1 MLLLPR
7 LTAGAEAGYYR
18 TPTVHGDR
26 IVFVCEGDLWE
37 VSGQGGL
44 ATRLTSQAAAK
55 NFPSFSPDGKQI
67 AFTAGYE
74 GPGNVYVM
82 PAEGGEPKRLTYQP
96 IPDNVAGWAPDG
108 SAVIFR
114 AQRGGLDSE
123 EYLYRVP
130 VAGGQPRK
138 LPLGIAA
145 LFSYSPD
152 GKKIAF
158 TRQSWN
164 SHWKHYRGGTAPS
177 IWVGD
182 FSNGP
187 ELAIGF
193 ARVSRGDRVAMYPM
207 WIGDRIYYVGDS
219 GQAGAGQNIM
229 SMKTD
234 GTDVK
239 MLTHHVDFD
248 VRQPSTDGNHI
259 VYSCGADLWELD
271 PVTGTE
277 RKIDIVLPSDRAREI
292 DRFDDADKTL
302 DSFDLSDDGKHVVI
316 ASRGQV
322 WVTATK
328 SGSRIVKVADQPGVR
343 NRQVS
348 FSPDG
353 SHVLAINDETGEQ
366 ELAVFDAK
374 GHEAHKVLTHN
385 KKGWL
390 FPPTWSPDGKTI
402 AYADMTLTLYLA
414 DAETGKL
421 TEITKSPNAE
431 ITDYSFSPDG
441 KWLAYVVEADNQF
454 QQIELYDVAAA
465 KSYPLS
471 GGFTNDWS
479 PSWDPDGK
487 YLFFLSNRSFT
498 PVADDIETNYSVQ
511 NSAKP
516 CLAIL
521 TKDGK
526 SPFLPDEVLDNDQD
540 QSQEAAATP
549 ATTGPST
556 TQAASSRPATL
567 PGPRPTS
574 SPATTQS
581 VASQPATTSAATKPT
596 SNSTTEQANPNKAK
610 RDLTETKVDPDG
622 IDQRVVELP
631 VPNDNYDSL
640 SAADG
645 RVFYI
650 IKPPNTIGSFVE
662 GTPAP
667 PQLSLQVFDIKD
679 KKAEQYA
686 GNIDRYAISGDGKRI
701 AIHHDSQIVI
711 SDVSTKPADD
721 PDEKVDVNKLPL
733 RVHVAAEWD
742 QIFAEAWRLQRD
754 FYWDANMSGVNWLAV
769 RKKYEPLLPRIGSRG
784 ELNDLI
790 AQMQGELGNS
800 HEYIFGGDVGDF
812 RTPTPPPV
820 GVLGADIELDP
831 KTGLFKFVRVY
842 RQEAWQ
848 TDIEAPLTAS
858 YVHVHDGDF
867 LLAINGHT
875 LSKDDSV
882 DELLADQAEALVQIT
897 VASKA
902 DKSDSRD
909 VLLST
914 LSSDEE
920 LRYRDWCRRNREYV
934 DRRSGGRLGYFH
946 MRDMEGPGLSS
957 FIQGFYAQTPKDG
970 LVIDE
975 RDNRGGWVSQMII
988 DRLARHIWAY
998 QRPRRGRDFTYPSV
1012 VNDGFKCV
1020 LIDEFAG
1027 SDGDIFPDSFR
1038 TQSLGPLIG
1047 MRTWGGVIGIRM
1059 DKAFI
1064 DNGMSSQPEFAFWDP
1079 KRGWP
1084 LENHGVDPDIQVDK
1098 GPADY
1103 VADRD
1108 PQLDRGIDELL
1119 EKLKQHPIVHPK
1131 PPPPPDRAAAGRPN

>member
-1 MLLLPR
+1 LPR
-7 LTAGAEAGYYR
+7 GAPAAEPGYYR
-18 TPTVHGDR
+18 TPTIHGSQV
-26 IVFVCEGDLWE
+26 VFVCEGDLWT
-37 VSGQGGL
+37 VPSDGGL
-44 ATRLTSQAAAK
+44 ASRLTSQAAPK
-55 NFPSFSPDGKQI
+55 NFPFFSPDGKQI
-67 AFTAGYE
+67 AFTGSYE

-82 PAEGGEPKRLTYQP
+82 PAEGGEPKRLTFQP
-96 IPDNVAGWAPDG
+96 IPDNVAGWTPDG

-130 VAGGQPRK
+130 AAGGQPRK

-152 GKKIAF
+152 GKQIAF

-164 SHWKHYRGGTAPS
+164 SHWKHYQGGTAPS
-177 IWVGD
+177 IWVGN

-187 ELAIGF
+187 DQAVGF
-193 ARVSRGDRVAMYPM
+193 ARVSRGNRVAMYPM
-207 WIGDRIYYVGDS
+207 WIGQRIYYVGD
-219 GQAGAGQNIM
+219 AGGANNIL
-229 SMKTD
+229 SMKPD
-234 GTDVK
+234 GSDVQSV
-239 MLTHHVDFD
+239 THHTDYD
-248 VRQPSTDGNHI
+248 VRNPSTDGNHI
-259 VYSCGADLWELD
+259 VYSCGADLWVLD
-271 PVTGTE
+271 PATGAE
-277 RKIDIVLPSDRAREI
+277 RKIDVILPSDRAREMN
-292 DRFDDADKTL
+292 RFDDADKTL
-302 DSFDLSDDGKHVVI
+302 DSFDLSDDGKRVVI

-322 WVTATK
+322 WVTNTK
-328 SGSRIVKVADQPGVR
+328 SGSRIIKVADQPGVR
-343 NRQVS
+343 DREVS

-374 GHEAHKVLTHN
+374 GREAQKVLTHN

-414 DAETGKL
+414 DADTGKL
-421 TEITKSPNAE
+421 TQITQSPNAE

-441 KWLAYVVEADNQF
+441 KWLAYVVTGDNQL
-454 QQIELYDVAAA
+454 QQIELYDVAAG

-471 GGFTNDWS
+471 TAFTNDWS

-487 YLFFLSNRSFT
+487 YLFFLSTRSFT
-498 PVADDIETNYSVQ
+498 PVADDFETNYSVQ

-526 SPFLPDEVLDNDQD
+526 SPFLPDEVLGNDESESENGQ
-540 QSQEAAATP
+540 ATTKP
-549 ATTGPST
+549 ATSEPST
-556 TQAASSRPATL
+556 TQAASQPATSQAATSQSASSRPATTTAATN
-567 PGPRPTS
+567 PTS
-574 SPATTQS
+574 APTTQE
-581 VASQPATTSAATKPT
+581 AK
-596 SNSTTEQANPNKAK
+596 ANPNKAN
-610 RDLTETKVDPDG
+610 RDLTETKVDPEG
-622 IDQRVVELP
+622 IEQRVVEFP
-631 VPNDNYDSL
+631 VDNGNYDSL

-650 IKPPNTIGSFVE
+650 IKPPNEIGSFVE

-667 PQLSLQVFDIKD
+667 PQLSLQVFDIKA
-679 KKAEQYA
+679 KKADQYA

-721 PDEKVDVNKLPL
+721 PDEKVDVSKLPL

-754 FYWDANMSGVNWLAV
+754 FYWDANMTGVDWLAV

-800 HEYIFGGDVGDF
+800 HEYIFGGDPGDF
-812 RTPTPPPV
+812 HAPTAPPV
-820 GVLGADIELDP
+820 GVLGADIELDA
-831 KTGLFKFVRVY
+831 KTGLFKFVRVF
-842 RQEAWQ
+842 RQEPYQ

-858 YVHVHDGDF
+858 YVHVHDGDY

-875 LSKDDSV
+875 LANDDSV
-882 DELLADQAEALVQIT
+882 DELLADQAETLVQIT
-897 VASKA
+897 VATKA

-914 LSSDEE
+914 LSSDAE

-946 MRDMEGPGLSS
+946 MRDMEGPGLIS

-1038 TQSLGPLIG
+1038 TLGLGPLIG

-1119 EKLKQHPIVHPK
+1119 RKLKEHPIVHPK
-1131 PPPPPDRAAAGRPN
+1131 PPPPPDRTATGRPN